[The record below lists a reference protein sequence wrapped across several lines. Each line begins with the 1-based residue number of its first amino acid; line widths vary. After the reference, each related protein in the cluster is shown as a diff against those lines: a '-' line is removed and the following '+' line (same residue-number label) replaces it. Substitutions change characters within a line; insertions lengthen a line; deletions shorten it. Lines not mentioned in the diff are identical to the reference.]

1 MKSLFK
7 PAGLLAL
14 LLSSA
19 YVGHSQNNQTGS
31 PDNSGHFM
39 QAAATSPV
47 YNKDKGVSLYGTPDA
62 SLLEA
67 NPALKARFS
76 NLFPSAVQQQW
87 CKLNDGYYV
96 SFFSN
101 GRKSSAVFSGKG
113 RLSYAIS
120 DCKLEQLPD
129 AFRDEIRK
137 DYPGYQ
143 LLHGSEINAHHEVTY
158 QAVLENAKQYV
169 VLRSNGETTEKIHQ
183 VTK

>member
-19 YVGHSQNNQTGS
+19 YVGHAQNNQAGN
-31 PDNSGHFM
+31 PGNSSYFV
-39 QAAATSPV
+39 QTAVTSPA
-47 YNKDKGVSLYGTPDA
+47 YKKEKGGSVSGTSDA

-120 DCKLEQLPD
+120 DCKPEQLPD
-129 AFRDEIRK
+129 AFRDAIRK

-143 LLHGSEINAHHEVTY
+143 LLQGSAIAAHHEVTY
-158 QAVLENAKQYV
+158 QVVLENAQQYV
-169 VLRSNGETTEKIHQ
+169 VLRSNGEVTEKVQQ
-183 VTK
+183 VDK